1 MRGVTAEPARGAD
14 RTADHLAI
22 ERLLYEYA
30 ARIDAGDFPGVGA
43 LFADGAVALPDGT
56 RIAEGSE
63 AVEALYVAT
72 TRRYDDGTPHTK
84 HVTTNITVD
93 LDTTGDRA
101 AVRSYFTVFQ
111 GLADFPLQAIISGRY
126 EDLVERLDGAWAFR
140 ERRMHP
146 ELYGD
151 LSRHLLIE
159 L

>member
-1 MRGVTAEPARGAD
+1 MPAD

-30 ARIDAGDFPGVGA
+30 ARIDAGDFAGVGA
-43 LFADGAVALPDGT
+43 LFADGAIALADGT
-56 RIAEGSE
+56 RIAEGAE
-63 AVEALYVAT
+63 AVEALYVST
-72 TRRYDDGTPHTK
+72 TRRYDDDGTPHTK

-93 LDTTGDRA
+93 LDAGGDRA
-101 AVRSYFTVFQ
+101 TARSYFTVFQ
-111 GLADFPLQAIISGRY
+111 GLADLALQPIISGRY
-126 EDLVERLDGAWAFR
+126 EDLVERLEGGWTFR

>member
-1 MRGVTAEPARGAD
+1 MTATHDESPASEATR
-14 RTADHLAI
+14 AI

-30 ARIDAGDFPGVGA
+30 ARIDAGDFAGVGA
-43 LFADGAVALPDGT
+43 LFADGAIAMADGT
-56 RIAEGSE
+56 RIAEGPE

-72 TRRYDDGTPHTK
+72 TRRYDDDGTPHTK
-84 HVTTNITVD
+84 PVTTNVSVD
-93 LDTTGDRA
+93 LDATGDRA

-111 GLADFPLQAIISGRY
+111 GLTDFPLQPIISGRY

>member
-1 MRGVTAEPARGAD
+1 MPADRAD

-22 ERLLYEYA
+22 ERLLHEYA
-30 ARIDAGDFPGVGA
+30 ARIDAGDFAGVGA
-43 LFADGAVALPDGT
+43 LFADGAIAMADGT
-56 RIAEGSE
+56 RIAEGAE

-72 TRRYDDGTPHTK
+72 TRRYDDDGTPHTK

-93 LDTTGDRA
+93 LDLAGDRA

-111 GLADFPLQAIISGRY
+111 GLADFPLQPIISGRY
-126 EDLVERLDGAWAFR
+126 EDLVERLDGTWAFR

-146 ELYGD
+146 ELHGD